1 MFGLFKKNESKAKV
15 DAAEL
20 ERQEREQ
27 RRRELADKL
36 REEVK
41 SGVPFCSPR
50 PCAWL
55 PATQGAPNRWNASR

>member
-41 SGVPFCSPR
+41 SGVP
-50 PCAWL
+50 
-55 PATQGAPNRWNASR
+55 